1 MKCTVCGTENMADSS
16 VCVKCGSPLPVAE
29 QHSKPEE
36 NQNQTEQTPK
46 QNAGSSSN
54 VKPERTSVSKVFIAW
69 FAFNAFGSAY
79 SAFNILKE
87 FDDIGMLALLGAV
100 ISIVNCVGCVLLIAQ
115 KKMMWFYVYAATIFL
130 NCLFVIFSDGFDM
143 TFALI
148 MVVLVAIEL
157 GISYFLIKRNSEFLS

>member
-16 VCVKCGSPLPVAE
+16 VCVKCGNPLPLTE
-29 QHSKPEE
+29 QNSKPEE
-36 NQNQTEQTPK
+36 KQNQPEGTSEQS
-46 QNAGSSSN
+46 AGPSSD
-54 VKPERTSVSKVFIAW
+54 VKPKRTSVSNVFIAW
-69 FAFNAFGSAY
+69 FVFNAFGSAY

-87 FDDIGMLALLGAV
+87 LDDIGILVILGAV

-115 KKMMWFYVYAATIFL
+115 KKMMWFYVYAATIVL

>member
-29 QHSKPEE
+29 QNSKPEE

-46 QNAGSSSN
+46 QNAGSSLN

-69 FAFNAFGSAY
+69 FVFNAFGSAY

-87 FDDIGMLALLGAV
+87 FDDIGILALLGAV
-100 ISIVNCVGCVLLIAQ
+100 ISIVNCVVCVLLVIQ
-115 KKMMWFYVYAATIFL
+115 KKMMWFYVFAVTIIL
-130 NCLFVIFSDGFDM
+130 NFFYVVLSDGVDM
-143 TFALI
+143 TFTLI
-148 MVVLVAIEL
+148 MVAVVAIEL
-157 GISYFLIKRNSEFLS
+157 GISFFLVKRNKAYLS